1 MKILLDT
8 HILLWALGEPEKLS
22 DEQIRSIESRRNTI
36 LVSSVSVAEIM
47 IKVSIGKLEFPFDP
61 SEVIENA
68 GFEELAFDI
77 RSAAYLGKL
86 PFHHRDPF
94 DRMLI
99 AASLTHDIPI
109 MSVDRVFNLYG
120 CRVL

>member
-61 SEVIENA
+61 AEVIENA

-77 RSAAYLGKL
+77 RSAAYLGEL

-109 MSVDRVFNLYG
+109 MSVDRVFDLYG

>member
-61 SEVIENA
+61 AEVIENA

-109 MSVDRVFNLYG
+109 MSVDRVFDLYG